1 LLSEAVIAAVRADAI
16 APVVAVKEADEDP
29 AGMETDAG
37 TVTREELLVRETG
50 SATGAWGETV
60 TVQVAVALLESAVG
74 EHDNVETSGA
84 AMRLTDAD

>member
-1 LLSEAVIAAVRADAI
+1 MLSEAVIAAVRADAI
-16 APVVAVKEADEDP
+16 APVVAVKEVDEDP
-29 AGMETDAG
+29 AAMETDAG
-37 TVTREELLVRETG
+37 IVTREELLVRETG